1 MKDKKQKWEV
11 LFEDYSSGNLD
22 KKIKELEDNH
32 SIEIKNKKDTKDKG
46 ESTKNYMK
54 QKKQLE
60 NIKENLPK
68 IQNLIEFKDKVST
81 TKNEID
87 SELKNRKNLSN
98 LTEEQE
104 MLDKEIELIMSI
116 TEQLNQKL
124 KSKDIS
130 DEDRKKIQEQLDKA
144 DKKRAENSDRYA
156 KNSQELLNPKGK
168 LGKFEKISNEDLEMM
183 SSKLSIQLS
192 KVNFYGN
199 RLIKGYNI
207 ESIKASE
214 KTSDWKMKA
223 LGKDAE
229 KMSELRATAKNEKEI
244 EKTTGKLIT
253 KDVEKDEEKS
263 MIEVSEFEQKHP
275 RLAKIKKF
283 FTNLRDKIHKTSD
296 KDDKG
301 DEEEIKEGKEES
313 KEGKEESKEGKEE
326 SKEEGISGN
335 KHKEF
340 VKILQNMDEYEIYDV
355 AEKGLDGIKEERMAA
370 ARQKLQENK
379 EKHANGLTPEEKGQK
394 DNSEELE
401 K

>member
-313 KEGKEESKEGKEE
+313 KEGKEESKE
-326 SKEEGISGN
+326 EGISGN

>member
-98 LTEEQE
+98 LTKEQDK
-104 MLDKEIELIMSI
+104 LDIEIKAIMSI

-156 KNSQELLNPKGK
+156 KNSQELLNTKGK

-214 KTSDWKMKA
+214 KASDWKMKA
-223 LGKDAE
+223 LGKDAK

-313 KEGKEESKEGKEE
+313 KEE

>member
-104 MLDKEIELIMSI
+104 KLDKEIEEIMSI

-130 DEDRKKIQEQLDKA
+130 DEDRKKIQEQLVKA

-156 KNSQELLNPKGK
+156 KNSQELLNTGK

-313 KEGKEESKEGKEE
+313 KEGKEESKE
-326 SKEEGISGN
+326 EGISGN